1 MWTFDQ
7 FRGCRMSCEEKV
19 EMKNDD
25 EFKKKTKKKE
35 DVKKKIV

>member
-25 EFKKKTKKKE
+25 ELKKKKKE
-35 DVKKKIV
+35 DVKKKMV